1 MERLNTDQVTNLWRY
16 LDEESLTA
24 LKTVSKSVATS
35 MDTATNLNYL
45 QKEKLDKYLGKEL
58 PFVSLDWEDVYNFVT
73 FVLENSP
80 KNVLF
85 TRDET
90 SAQIG
95 LLLGLDPTL
104 PLLNNVKINRDLI
117 LIVIDTNEHKRDLKE
132 MYKSLCRSC
141 YLNTLGR
148 VSLVQRSSNDTD
160 TNHVVR
166 LLLEKGY
173 IELVKL
179 LGDSN
184 TYAVLWIQSMI
195 H

>member
-1 MERLNTDQVTNLWRY
+1 
-16 LDEESLTA
+16 
-24 LKTVSKSVATS
+24 
-35 MDTATNLNYL
+35 
-45 QKEKLDKYLGKEL
+45 
-58 PFVSLDWEDVYNFVT
+58 LDWEDVYNFVT

-184 TYAVLWIQSMI
+184 TYAVLWI
-195 H
+195 